1 MYPHSHVT
9 TFANRSVEEFK
20 RGNPIQNPAQIAL
33 ALRCEYYNDEEEIT
47 EKLATLLEDPQAENL
62 EALIIGAWR
71 ELIEAGQ
78 DSSHIIHALVDAKD
92 KLSNLKAIFIG
103 DIISEE
109 NEISWIAQ
117 SDITPILEAYPKL
130 EVLQVRGGSGLKFS
144 PCRHETLKTLI
155 IETGGLGGQ
164 QVREIL
170 ALELPALEHLEIWLG
185 SEWYGGDSTVED
197 LRAILQDN
205 RYPNLTYLGLRNA
218 EYTDEI
224 AQAVAQSPIIEQIK
238 TLDLSMGTLGEA
250 GAIELL
256 NCSAIQQLE
265 TLNLSENYLS
275 ETVIEEFSRLPIHVI
290 ADQQKEEE
298 IEEDEEDARYCSVS
312 E

>member
-20 RGNPIQNPAQIAL
+20 RGNPIQNPTQIAI
-33 ALRCEYYNDEEEIT
+33 ALRCEYYNDEEGIT
-47 EKLATLLEDPQAENL
+47 DKIATLLEDPQAENL

-117 SDITPILEAYPKL
+117 SNITPILESYPKL

-155 IETGGLGGQ
+155 VETGGLGGE

-170 ALELPALEHLEIWLG
+170 ALELPALEHLELWLG
-185 SEWYGGDSTVED
+185 SDWYGGNSTVED
-197 LRAILQDN
+197 LRPILQGN

-224 AQAVAQSPIIEQIK
+224 AQAVAQSSIIEQIK
-238 TLDLSMGTLGEA
+238 ILDLSMGTLGEA

-275 ETVIEEFSRLPIHVI
+275 ETIIEEFNQLPIHVI